1 MHMQDVKI
9 SRRTGFIIV
18 FLLLSSYGVCAAESG
33 DLLGGSGYAYLV
45 QEDPYFTFGYPAGM
59 TLLVTAEDGRNTY
72 YLQQENQFVVT
83 S

>member
-1 MHMQDVKI
+1 MQDVKI

-59 TLLVTAEDGRNTY
+59 TLQVTLKMDETHIIFRQKKTRR
-72 YLQQENQFVVT
+72 LR
-83 S
+83 SW